1 MDQLRLLFEIYSQNL
16 YNKLAF
22 IKIILN
28 NYLKYPC
35 NTKHDDFYHFMILI
49 HQINAKHYQIL
60 IRRNVT
66 ILNIP

>member
-1 MDQLRLLFEIYSQNL
+1 MDQLRLLFKINSQNP

-28 NYLKYPC
+28 NYLKYPY
-35 NTKHDDFYHFMILI
+35 NTKHDDFNHFMILI
-49 HQINAKHYQIL
+49 HQIYAKHYQIL
-60 IRRNVT
+60 IKSNVT

>member
-1 MDQLRLLFEIYSQNL
+1 MDQLRLLFKIYSQNL

-35 NTKHDDFYHFMILI
+35 NTKHDDFYHFKILI
-49 HQINAKHYQIL
+49 HQIYVKHYQIS
-60 IRRNVT
+60 IKSNVI